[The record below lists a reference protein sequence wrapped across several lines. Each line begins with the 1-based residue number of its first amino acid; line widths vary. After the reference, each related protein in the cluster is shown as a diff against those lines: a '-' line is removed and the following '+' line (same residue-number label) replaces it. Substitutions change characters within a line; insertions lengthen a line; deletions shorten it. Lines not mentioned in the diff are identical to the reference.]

1 MFEMTDKELR
11 RLSRVE
17 LLELLIAQSK
27 DIQELC
33 EQLEEAQQKLKDR
46 EIAIEKAGS
55 LAEASLA
62 LTDIFRKAD
71 EAAALYLD
79 NIRFL
84 SNRSES

>member
-11 RLSRVE
+11 RLSRAE